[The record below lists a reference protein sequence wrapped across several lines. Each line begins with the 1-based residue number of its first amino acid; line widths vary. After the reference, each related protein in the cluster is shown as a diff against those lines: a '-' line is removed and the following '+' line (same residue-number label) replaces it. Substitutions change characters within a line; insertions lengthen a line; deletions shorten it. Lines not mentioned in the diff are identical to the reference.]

1 MSTHDHTPEALAA
14 LLAAQKQAFTAAG
27 AVDAATRRRRIQTA
41 IDQYREAQK
50 KSGLESES
58 EQKKKDKQ

>member
-1 MSTHDHTPEALAA
+1 MASAHLKHIAPEA
-14 LLAAQKQAFTAAG
+14 THIS
-27 AVDAATRRRRIQTA
+27 IQTA
-41 IDQYREAQK
+41 IDQYREAKK

>member
-1 MSTHDHTPEALAA
+1 MVKD
-14 LLAAQKQAFTAAG
+14 
-27 AVDAATRRRRIQTA
+27 AVSDPMVRTQTA

>member
-1 MSTHDHTPEALAA
+1 MNSQITKKTALIWIFYCLSAAQLKHITPEAAHS
-14 LLAAQKQAFTAAG
+14 
-27 AVDAATRRRRIQTA
+27 RIQTA

>member
-1 MSTHDHTPEALAA
+1 MVGQLQRDGAA
-14 LLAAQKQAFTAAG
+14 
-27 AVDAATRRRRIQTA
+27 IQTA